1 MEFKHKSDGWLTADV
16 RKIVV
21 QCESVNRR
29 AMVKHGGRQD
39 VRAIPCVPGISI
51 GIMIMTEARYLRA
64 SLYSSIEPI
73 HLARSNLLHDRKI
86 GFNRNYQRVVRDI
99 IHGLG
104 MSVYHLQSEG
114 TVGKLTTL
122 SLIPQSFLV
131 DLSAERNFRNLE
143 IRF

>member
-1 MEFKHKSDGWLTADV
+1 
-16 RKIVV
+16 
-21 QCESVNRR
+21 
-29 AMVKHGGRQD
+29 MVKHGGRQD

-114 TVGKLTTL
+114 TVGLYRIC
-122 SLIPQSFLV
+122 SDCLIE
-131 DLSAERNFRNLE
+131 AEGLLARPRVSNMALPD
-143 IRF
+143 